1 MRATILGVAAAV
13 LLHAV
18 VLLFGG
24 ILFPGPEQEEA
35 AARVE
40 NVDLVAE
47 TDEKKEDKPAD
58 EPVDE
63 REAEETMETASERPP
78 DARDLEI
85 LQQEAA
91 AAAVPELAALSL
103 GALEDALGPGE
114 GVDGGFGGVLNLAT
128 GGRIGGTAA
137 PGTAA
142 VGTQGATLVF
152 ALPDLDQKPRPIFQ
166 AEPVYPFELRQKKI
180 EGTVYVQFIVDRE
193 GRVVEPRIEKSTH
206 SAFDK
211 PALDAVRQW
220 RFEPAVRDGRPVQ
233 ARLRVPIRFRKG

>member
-24 ILFPGPEQEEA
+24 ILFPGPEQQKT

-40 NVDLVAE
+40 NVDLVAD
-47 TDEKKEDKPAD
+47 TDEKKEDKPAE
-58 EPVDE
+58 EPVE
-63 REAEETMETASERPP
+63 ESEAEETMETAAERPP

-85 LQQEAA
+85 LRQQAA

-103 GALEDALGPGE
+103 GALEEALGPGA
-114 GVDGGFGGVLNLAT
+114 GGDGGFGGLVNLAS
-128 GGRIGGTAA
+128 GGRIGGTGSPGAA
-137 PGTAA
+137 MDAPAA
-142 VGTQGATLVF
+142 ALVF

-180 EGTVYVQFIVDRE
+180 EGTVYVQFIVDQD

-233 ARLRVPIRFRKG
+233 AHLRVPIRFQKG